1 MRTIRVNERRS
12 GHTWLWIAAG
22 AAAGVALGVII
33 AEKRSGRKL
42 TLRGLVA
49 RGRGIADSVVEN
61 VGPLVET
68 ALALKESW
76 SAAREADEEDLDEE
90 DLDGELDGED
100 DSDDEDLDDDDLDDD
115 ADEEDEEDEEDED
128 EDDEDEDDEAD
139 FPPEPAPLDARVLEA
154 FSHDP
159 ILSARAVEI
168 EDVGRG
174 DIILHGRVRD
184 PREIRHAVT
193 MARGVPGVTRVRE
206 QLVVFRKKRR

>member
-1 MRTIRVNERRS
+1 MRTIRVNERHS

-90 DLDGELDGED
+90 ELDGELDGED

-115 ADEEDEEDEEDED
+115 ADEEDEEDEDEDDED
-128 EDDEDEDDEAD
+128 EDDEDEDDED
-139 FPPEPAPLDARVLEA
+139 EDDEEPIPAPKPAPRKTPPPA
-154 FSHDP
+154 PSKP
-159 ILSARAVEI
+159 SKAVKNAAAYTKSSKKNA
-168 EDVGRG
+168 DTKSPKAKTRKG
-174 DIILHGRVRD
+174 D
-184 PREIRHAVT
+184 
-193 MARGVPGVTRVRE
+193 
-206 QLVVFRKKRR
+206 